1 MYDLYRHID
10 GHHKLIRW
18 RFVIHG
24 GIDGY
29 SRIIVYLR
37 CNTNNKASTVL
48 ELFEAAI
55 AAQGQPSRVRSD
67 FGIENVDVAR
77 FMLHI
82 KAINRGSMIT
92 GKSVHNQRIER
103 LWGEVKR
110 VVVQHFQNIFYFLE
124 DSQLLDPLNEIH
136 IFSLHYIYLPR
147 INRALSEMKRD
158 RAHHPISTANNRSPH
173 QLWHYGMTRLI
184 HIDPVSAEEVM
195 VNTWEEYG
203 IDEEAPYPDV
213 DADNNVVI
221 PESPVQLNEDQQ
233 LHLEQTIDPLFDDN
247 NEEIDLYQDAVNLL
261 TQLLLK

>member
-55 AAQGQPSRVRSD
+55 AAHGQPSRVRSD
-67 FGIENVDVAR
+67 FGMENVDVAR

-82 KAINRGSMIT
+82 KGINRGSMIN
-92 GKSVHNQRIER
+92 GKSVHNQRIEH

-110 VVVQHFQNIFYFLE
+110 VVVRHFQNIFFFLE
-124 DSQLLDPLNEIH
+124 DSQLLDPLSEVH

-147 INRALSEMKRD
+147 INE
-158 RAHHPISTANNRSPH
+158 
-173 QLWHYGMTRLI
+173 
-184 HIDPVSAEEVM
+184 
-195 VNTWEEYG
+195 
-203 IDEEAPYPDV
+203 
-213 DADNNVVI
+213 
-221 PESPVQLNEDQQ
+221 
-233 LHLEQTIDPLFDDN
+233 LFP
-247 NEEIDLYQDAVNLL
+247 
-261 TQLLLK
+261 K